1 MTSRAASQ
9 TRLSWGQ
16 KIGYGSGDFAFNL
29 YWQGVSL
36 YLFYF
41 YTDVLGLPNAM
52 AGIIYAIGSLW
63 DAVTDPAMGY
73 VAERTRSR
81 WGRYRPYLLFTPIPL
96 ALSYLLIFWHPG
108 DVSVTTMAVL
118 P

>member
-1 MTSRAASQ
+1 MSKQSTD
-9 TRLSWGQ
+9 RLSWGQ
-16 KIGYGSGDFAFNL
+16 KIGYGSGDFALNL
-29 YWQGVSL
+29 YWQGISL

-52 AGIIYAIGSLW
+52 AGLIYAIGSLW

-73 VAERTRSR
+73 VAERTRTR

-96 ALSYLLIFWHPG
+96 G
-108 DVSVTTMAVL
+108 VL
-118 P
+118 RRA